1 MAEVQLTSAENWI
14 YDNAE
19 ILAERFVTCKGS
31 FIIPKQQYHEDWQ
44 QELMRKLLDL
54 KEVENVLPCE
64 EGLKVFLY

>member
-1 MAEVQLTSAENWI
+1 MAVVQLTSAEKWI

-19 ILAERFVTCKGS
+19 ILADRFISGKKN
-31 FIIPKQQYHEDWQ
+31 FIIGKEHYQEEWK

-54 KEVENVLPCE
+54 KEVENVLPCD